1 VADHLFTTRQLQ
13 LRDDSV
19 DADYVRI
26 GAAFSIA
33 GPDVVRVRQ
42 VHGRTVLSVRAREP
56 VPGVPDADAIV
67 SMDAT
72 RAVSVRVA
80 DCVPILLADR
90 AGRAVAAI
98 HAGWRGVAAGIVS
111 ATVSALRRWEVPAID
126 LLAGVGP
133 AIGPCCYQVDEPV
146 REAFET
152 VPGSETWFAQD
163 GRRWRL
169 DLWEAVRDQ
178 LISAGVPRAAIYLSR
193 RCTAHQPGDWFSHR
207 RDGPGTGRMVAAIRL
222 RPPGTIRRR
231 PDSTEPGR

>member
-80 DCVPILLADR
+80 D
-90 AGRAVAAI
+90 
-98 HAGWRGVAAGIVS
+98 
-111 ATVSALRRWEVPAID
+111 
-126 LLAGVGP
+126 
-133 AIGPCCYQVDEPV
+133 
-146 REAFET
+146 
-152 VPGSETWFAQD
+152 
-163 GRRWRL
+163 
-169 DLWEAVRDQ
+169 
-178 LISAGVPRAAIYLSR
+178 
-193 RCTAHQPGDWFSHR
+193 
-207 RDGPGTGRMVAAIRL
+207 
-222 RPPGTIRRR
+222 
-231 PDSTEPGR
+231 